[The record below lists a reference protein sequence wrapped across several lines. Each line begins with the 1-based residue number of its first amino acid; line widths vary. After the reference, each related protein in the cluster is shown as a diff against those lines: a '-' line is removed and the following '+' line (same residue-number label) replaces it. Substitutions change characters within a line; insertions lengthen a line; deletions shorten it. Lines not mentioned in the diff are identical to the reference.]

1 MTTTRLNLEIEKEGE
16 KRVKKIRSTRLSKA
30 VSVCQCW
37 RNIRTVEEGNEKV
50 AVPKSQKKKE
60 KVKVKDGRG

>member
-1 MTTTRLNLEIEKEGE
+1 MF
-16 KRVKKIRSTRLSKA
+16 

-37 RNIRTVEEGNEKV
+37 RNISTVEEGNEKV

-60 KVKVKDGRG
+60 KEKVKDGRG